1 MFDGVYKLKE
11 TVTNDMLE
19 SVYALRAKNHKILPT
34 TDTWRG
40 GDYDGEVL
48 FCSENGYSIPASF
61 VEPLLTEEASLT
73 PKAVKSDGGSSS
85 YYDLKL
91 SDLTLDFIEETN
103 KVKTEH
109 LIRDVFGNDFDFGN
123 IFKSLVRAHGTTQGA
138 GKEGN
143 DIVYEMN
150 KIIYSANKL
159 KDYYVKVGS

>member
-91 SDLTLDFIEETN
+91 SNTTLAFVEGTDKI
-103 KVKTEH
+103 KTEH
-109 LIRDVFGNDFDFGN
+109 LIRDVFDNDFDFGN
-123 IFKSLVRAHGTTQGA
+123 MFKSLVRAYGTTQGA

-143 DIVYEMN
+143 DISYEMN
-150 KIIYSANKL
+150 KIIYSANKI
-159 KDYYVKVGS
+159 KDYYTKVGS